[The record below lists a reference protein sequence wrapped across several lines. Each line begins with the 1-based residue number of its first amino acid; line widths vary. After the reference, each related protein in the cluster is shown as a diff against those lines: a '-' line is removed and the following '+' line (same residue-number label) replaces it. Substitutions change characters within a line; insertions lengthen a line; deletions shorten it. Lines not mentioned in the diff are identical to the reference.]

1 MSYTCKICPKRILA
15 KCAKPHQRV
24 DEVLTIKVD
33 CFAKFPLY
41 CFTLNGDDYGDSQ
54 CPKFVLTNCVL

>member
-1 MSYTCKICPKRILA
+1 MSLNTYAKFVPNVFLA

-33 CFAKFPLY
+33 CFYLNSLY
-41 CFTLNGDDYGDSQ
+41 TALH
-54 CPKFVLTNCVL
+54 